1 MDCWHHEIDKA
12 TTEAEV
18 VRYAGDYLLL
28 WAPRDLDPVNL
39 GLAEMRIES
48 SDDIERVKRWLG
60 DPQLG
65 KSSATTN
72 RSHLRELS
80 SYFTHAASRIGE
92 LRRGYL
98 RPSPAGARYQPAAR

>member
-1 MDCWHHEIDKA
+1 MDCWHYEIDKA
-12 TTEAEV
+12 TTEAEII
-18 VRYAGDYLLL
+18 RNASDYLLL
-28 WAPRDLDPVNL
+28 WVPRDLDPVQL

-65 KSSATTN
+65 KAAAISN

-92 LRRGYL
+92 LRRGYM
-98 RPSPAGARYQPAAR
+98 RPSAATTPYRPAAR